1 MKPQPP
7 EAPLSAGRAHALL
20 HATVLLWGFTALLG
34 KSIAVGARALVFY
47 RVTLVA
53 IAMALVM
60 VRRRVPFR
68 TSAPRLLELVGAGAL
83 VACHWVSFYAT
94 IKLAGIAVAVVCLST
109 CTFFTAL
116 LEPLILRRRVHGHEL
131 VLGGGVVLG
140 VGLLLRFEVGASFGG
155 YALGL
160 LSALSAAV
168 FGTWNARLG
177 RVERREKI
185 TFFELSSAAFW
196 IGASYLVTGGF
207 VPPAAVSARDWGLLL
222 VLGLG
227 CTALPWLWSRRELAT
242 LSPYTVAVSV
252 ALEPVYSLLFA
263 YLVWP
268 TEERLGARFYAGAL
282 ALVGLVAANAWLK
295 KRGAP
300 AAEAHA
306 ARAPA
311 E

>member
-1 MKPQPP
+1 MNAQPR
-7 EAPLSAGRAHALL
+7 EVPLSAGRAHALL

-53 IAMALVM
+53 FTMAVVM

-68 TSAPRLLELVGAGAL
+68 TATPRLVELVGAGAL

-116 LEPLILRRRVHGHEL
+116 LEPLILRRPVRWHEL
-131 VLGGGVVLG
+131 VLGGGVVVG
-140 VGLLLRFEVGASFGG
+140 VGVLLRFEVGASLAG

-160 LSALSAAV
+160 LSALSAAG

-177 RVERREKI
+177 KLEPREKI
-185 TFFELSSAAFW
+185 TFIELSSAAFW
-196 IGASYLVTGGF
+196 IGASFLVTGGF
-207 VPPAAVSARDWGLLL
+207 VPPTAVSPRDWGLLL
-222 VLGLG
+222 VLALG
-227 CTALPWLWSRRELAT
+227 CTALPWMWSLRVLAT
-242 LSPYTVAVSV
+242 LSPYTVSVSV

-282 ALVGLVAANAWLK
+282 GLVGLIVANAWLK
-295 KRGAP
+295 KRDVP
-300 AAEAHA
+300 TAASA

-311 E
+311 G